1 MKVCNNC
8 GNPVKETD
16 KFCSN
21 CGAKLSDLETFE
33 SQKQFLKFKI
43 CDLCGEENPIELDE
57 CSYCGVGFSGKEKII
72 EKEVTIIKQEHPEE
86 IQTTHT
92 INKSN
97 KAHKTYHPKKKK
109 QQNQNQRET
118 KTSVKKLETKHFLLF
133 GIIIIGLI
141 SILVYTSS
149 DFSSLK
155 NTSNQKPQQEIQSGI
170 DLNALNEINR
180 LENELKSDP
189 ENQQKLLQLA
199 NLSHDAGFYE
209 KAITYY
215 DRYLKLNPNDNDAEV
230 DKGVCYFELKQYD
243 KATSIFESVIKK
255 NPRHQIAY
263 LNLGIVTLTKG
274 DVEKAKEFFKK
285 CIELGEHTDAGHR
298 AAELLK
304 SH

>member
-1 MKVCNNC
+1 MRFCNNC

-21 CGAKLSDLETFE
+21 CGVKLSEISTVE
-33 SQKQFLKFKI
+33 IQKQSLKLKI

-72 EKEVTIIKQEHPEE
+72 EKETAVVVEQQLNETQTSKIISSKPQK
-86 IQTTHT
+86 THQL
-92 INKSN
+92 
-97 KAHKTYHPKKKK
+97 KKKK
-109 QQNQNQRET
+109 QQHQTQKEKESIT
-118 KTSVKKLETKHFLLF
+118 KKLETKHFLLF
-133 GIIIIGLI
+133 GVIVVGLI
-141 SILVYTSS
+141 SIFLYFSYDISS
-149 DFSSLK
+149 SANSVD
-155 NTSNQKPQQEIQSGI
+155 TQKPQQEIQSGI
-170 DLNALNEINR
+170 DLNALNEINQ

-189 ENQQKLLQLA
+189 ENQPKLLRLA
-199 NLSHDAGFYE
+199 NLTHDAGFFE
-209 KAITYY
+209 KAINYY

-243 KATSIFESVIKK
+243 KASSIFESVIKK
-255 NPRHQIAY
+255 NPKHQIAY
-263 LNLGIVTLTKG
+263 LNLGIVSLTKG
-274 DVEKAKEFFKK
+274 EVEKAKEFFKK